1 MATENGTAMSD
12 LELAE
17 AWLLS
22 TNFDMFCR
30 TLGAKLGTA
39 EYARKAVSELRTKN
53 EQLLQEQEAIAN
65 ALGLKQEPFMLAE
78 HVSAL
83 VEHLDMAN
91 EERTEVQAENER
103 LRRSILDY
111 ENDCAVLPED
121 YSVTEYVTH
130 LRRELEE
137 ARSAYLDG
145 VKDYEAVT
153 AMMRIAKGCHRV
165 DSDGFDY
172 IGHTSQCGC
181 WLPSNGY
188 TCDCG
193 FMDFVAAISSE

>member
-53 EQLLQEQEAIAN
+53 ERLLQEQEAIAK

-91 EERTEVQAENER
+91 EERTELQAENER
-103 LRRSILDY
+103 LRR
-111 ENDCAVLPED
+111 
-121 YSVTEYVTH
+121 
-130 LRRELEE
+130 ELEE
-137 ARSAYLDG
+137 ARAG
-145 VKDYEAVT
+145 VYCLKS
-153 AMMRIAKGCHRV
+153 IADQNCV
-165 DSDGFDY
+165 DCCGTGFSWEFQHEGNTPSDGFSY
-172 IGHTSQCGC
+172 
-181 WLPSNGY
+181 PEV
-188 TCDCG
+188 CDCVG
-193 FMDFVAAISSE
+193 RGLEKPQFIDTYGCECGTCRTIRKFAAGE